1 MDCAGYTGFAGASVL
16 VYFPYFARGKEVICF
31 IPVVSGGSSVAM
43 GAVCKFDQCYFYENH
58 AEKSKE
64 FLVIEIVNTVGKSK
78 EKNKRNGHQ
87 GLGLENVKE
96 ALKKYEGTCTIEQED
111 GEFRVILLIP
121 DAREEEKA

>member
-1 MDCAGYTGFAGASVL
+1 MYQWIVPDILVL
-16 VYFPYFARGKEVICF
+16 LGLLCWFTSRIRKGK
-31 IPVVSGGSSVAM
+31 GGSVAM

>member
-1 MDCAGYTGFAGASVL
+1 M
-16 VYFPYFARGKEVICF
+16 
-31 IPVVSGGSSVAM
+31 
-43 GAVCKFDQCYFYENH
+43 
-58 AEKSKE
+58 
-64 FLVIEIVNTVGKSK
+64 GKSK

-96 ALKKYEGTCTIEQED
+96 ALKKYDGTCTIEQED

>member
-1 MDCAGYTGFAGASVL
+1 
-16 VYFPYFARGKEVICF
+16 
-31 IPVVSGGSSVAM
+31 M

-96 ALKKYEGTCTIEQED
+96 ALKKYEGMCTIEQED